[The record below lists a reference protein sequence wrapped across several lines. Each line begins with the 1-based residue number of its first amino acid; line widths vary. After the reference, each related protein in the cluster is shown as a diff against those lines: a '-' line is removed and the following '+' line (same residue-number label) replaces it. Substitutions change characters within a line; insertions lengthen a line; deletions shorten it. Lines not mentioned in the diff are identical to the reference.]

1 MKRSIQV
8 LPIIF
13 ILGFGSLTTAQDMRD
28 ALNDARPG
36 TVFYIDDPGGRNSVT
51 SGSEAPL

>member
-1 MKRSIQV
+1 MWRLIQV

-51 SGSEAPL
+51 FRSEAPL